1 MDQQETSEARVVDYG
16 LNENV
21 AVLER
26 AKVLGS
32 DLIPNKGEFNIDL
45 PKILQGLG
53 YDAGT
58 P

>member
-1 MDQQETSEARVVDYG
+1 MDQQETSEARVVDLG
-16 LNENV
+16 PHENV
-21 AVLER
+21 AVSER

-32 DLIPNKGEFNIDL
+32 DLILNQGEFNIDL

-58 P
+58 H